1 MRSMGDTH
9 YSTLSGLPDLPE
21 NYHVVTITL
30 FDGGEHA
37 RVCVTQTKNAS
48 EAEHK
53 HDEWGWRMILQY
65 LKKLVEK

>member
-1 MRSMGDTH
+1 M
-9 YSTLSGLPDLPE
+9 PDLPE